1 MNEITQQEYIVE
13 DIAET
18 ESLKK
23 EKFVSTKK
31 TLTGKYY
38 EYLLRKDPIITLLII
53 GAILGGVFSI
63 SVIYGRWDL
72 WLWIP
77 LSIFFI
83 GPFDLVFIALIL
95 PFIPWILYF
104 ALRIF
109 FEILANA

>member
-1 MNEITQQEYIVE
+1 MNEITNQEYVVE
-13 DIAET
+13 DIDEKK
-18 ESLKK
+18 SIKK

-38 EYLLRKDPIITLLII
+38 DHLLRKDPIITLLII
-53 GAILGGVFSI
+53 GAILGCVFSI
-63 SVIYGRWDL
+63 YFVSGRWDL

-83 GPFDLVFIALIL
+83 GPLGLVFIALIL
-95 PFIPWILYF
+95 PFVPWILYF

-109 FEILANA
+109 IEILANA